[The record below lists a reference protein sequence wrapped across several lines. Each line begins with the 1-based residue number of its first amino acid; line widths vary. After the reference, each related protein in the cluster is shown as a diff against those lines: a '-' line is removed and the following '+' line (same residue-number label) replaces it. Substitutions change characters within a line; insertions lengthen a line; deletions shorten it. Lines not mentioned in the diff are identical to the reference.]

1 MGQNERN
8 AKSGTSVESCSLL
21 LQTSLHFT
29 TDISSAKSRVCICKH
44 FVNKLPSPAV
54 RCCDFFSVFMASQQR
69 DYDIPM
75 VTLALPLVRL
85 DRSVFPPLPLLQ
97 SQKRFLATSA
107 NKAFVINHPAL
118 SSPLL
123 RSSVGDLAKP
133 DTKKLDKTF
142 ALPNLHK
149 QSPHLYSILIRR
161 KCSLSAL
168 KISGCRI

>member
-21 LQTSLHFT
+21 LLTSLHFT
-29 TDISSAKSRVCICKH
+29 TDIFPAKSRVCICKH

-85 DRSVFPPLPLLQ
+85 DRSVLPPLPLLQ
-97 SQKRFLATSA
+97 FQKRFLATSA
-107 NKAFVINHPAL
+107 NKAFAINRPAHY
-118 SSPLL
+118 SPLP
-123 RSSVGDLAKP
+123 RPDVSGLAKSR
-133 DTKKLDKTF
+133 KKAAAFSAAACVTF
-142 ALPNLHK
+142 L
-149 QSPHLYSILIRR
+149 
-161 KCSLSAL
+161 
-168 KISGCRI
+168 